1 MDVLHPCVAG
11 LDVHKRTVV
20 ACVRRVGEGGR
31 VWSEVR
37 TFDTATR
44 HLEAL
49 RAWLQAEGV
58 THVAMES
65 TGVFWKPV
73 YNCLEEHFAQVLL
86 VNARD
91 IKQVPGRKTDVKDSE
106 WIAQLLQFGLLRGS
120 FVPARTQ
127 RELRDLTRHRTTLV
141 EEHTRVVNRLHK
153 VLQDANIKLSSVA
166 SDILGVSGRQMIEA
180 LGRGEDDP
188 VVLAELAR
196 RRLRGKIPQLR
207 AALEGQVR
215 EHHRFLLRMLLE
227 QLDFLA
233 RAIDEL
239 TRHITEVA
247 DPPVRAAVALLTTID
262 GVGQRVA
269 ETIAAELGTTM
280 APFPSPKHCASW
292 AGVCP
297 GNHES
302 AGKRKSGKT
311 SKGNRWL
318 RRALAEAAWAAAR
331 TKGTYLAAQFRR
343 IAHRRGKRRAI
354 VAVSHTLLV
363 ASYHII
369 AKGVPYTDLGADH
382 FDRLQPERL
391 TRYHVTKLRSLGYQV
406 TLAPLEN
413 AA

>member
-1 MDVLHPCVAG
+1 MDVIHACVAG
-11 LDVHKRTVV
+11 LDVHKETVV
-20 ACVRRVGEGGR
+20 ACVRRIGEGGR
-31 VWSEVR
+31 VWKEVR
-37 TFDTATR
+37 TFETATR

-49 RAWLQAEGV
+49 RTWLQAEGV

-73 YNCLEEHFAQVLL
+73 YNCLEEHFEQVLL

-106 WIAQLLQFGLLRGS
+106 WLAQLLQFGLLRGS
-120 FVPARTQ
+120 FVPPRKQ

-141 EEHTRVVNRLHK
+141 QEYNRVVNRLHK

-180 LGRGEDDP
+180 LGRGEEDP
-188 VVLAELAR
+188 AVLAELAR

-207 AALEGQVR
+207 VALEGRVR
-215 EHHRFLLRMLLE
+215 EHHRFLLRLLLE
-227 QLDFLA
+227 QLDFLTQ
-233 RAIDEL
+233 AIDQL
-239 TRHITEVA
+239 SQRITEMA
-247 DPPVRAAVALLTTID
+247 DPPVQAAVALLTTIN

-269 ETIAAELGTTM
+269 ETIAAELGTSMT
-280 APFPSPKHCASW
+280 PFPSHKHCASW

-297 GNHES
+297 GNNES

-318 RRALAEAAWAAAR
+318 RRALAEAAWAASH
-331 TKGTYLAAQFRR
+331 TKGTYLAAHFRR
-343 IAHRRGKRRAI
+343 IARRRGNKRAI
-354 VAVSHTLLV
+354 VAVSHTLLIV
-363 ASYHII
+363 MYHMLS
-369 AKGVPYTDLGADH
+369 KQLPYADLGADY

-391 TRYHVTKLRSLGYQV
+391 TRYYLTKLRSLGFKV
-406 TLAPLEN
+406 TLAPLEE

>member
-11 LDVHKRTVV
+11 LDVHKQTVV
-20 ACVRRVGEGGR
+20 ACVRRIGEAGR
-31 VWSEVR
+31 VWTEVR

-58 THVAMES
+58 THVALES

-73 YNCLEEHFAQVLL
+73 YNCLEEHFDQVLL

-91 IKQVPGRKTDVKDSE
+91 IKQVPGRKTDVRDSE

-120 FVPARTQ
+120 FVPARRQ

-188 VVLAELAR
+188 AVLAEFAR
-196 RRLRGKIPQLR
+196 RRLRGKIHQLR
-207 AALEGQVR
+207 AALDGQVR

-233 RAIDEL
+233 QNIDHLSRRIEA
-239 TRHITEVA
+239 VA
-247 DPPVRAAVALLTTID
+247 GPPVQAAVALLTTID

-269 ETIAAELGTTM
+269 ETIAAELGTSM
-280 APFPSPKHCASW
+280 SPFPSHKHCASW

-297 GNHES
+297 GNHQS
-302 AGKRKSGKT
+302 AGKRRSGKT

-318 RRALAEAAWAAAR
+318 RRALAEGAWAAAR
-331 TKGTYLAAQFRR
+331 TKGTYLAAHFRR
-343 IAHRRGKRRAI
+343 IARRRGKRRAI

-363 ASYHII
+363 ASYHIL
-369 AKGVPYTDLGADH
+369 AKRIPYTDLGADH

-391 TRYHVTKLRSLGYQV
+391 TRYLVTKLRALGFKV
-406 TLAPLEN
+406 TLAPLED

>member
-1 MDVLHPCVAG
+1 MDVIHACVAG
-11 LDVHKRTVV
+11 LDVHKSTVV
-20 ACVRRVGEGGR
+20 VCIRRIGEGGR
-31 VWSEVR
+31 VWKEIR
-37 TFDTATR
+37 TFETTTR

-73 YNCLEEHFAQVLL
+73 YNCLEEHCEQVLL

-120 FVPARTQ
+120 FVPPRQQ

-141 EEHTRVVNRLHK
+141 QEHNRVVNRLHK
-153 VLQDANIKLSSVA
+153 VLQDANIKLSSVM

-180 LGRGEDDP
+180 LGSGEDDP
-188 VVLAELAR
+188 NVLAELAR

-207 AALEGQVR
+207 MALEGQVR
-215 EHHRFLLRMLLE
+215 AHHRFLLRMLLE
-227 QLDFLA
+227 QLDFVSK
-233 RAIDEL
+233 AIDEL
-239 TRHITEVA
+239 SQRIAEVSG
-247 DPPVRAAVALLTTID
+247 PPVQAAVALLTTIN

-280 APFPSPKHCASW
+280 TPFPSHKHCASW

-297 GNHES
+297 GNNES
-302 AGKRKSGKT
+302 AGKRKTGKT

-318 RRALAEAAWAAAR
+318 RRALAEAAWAASH
-331 TKGTYLAAQFRR
+331 TKGTYLAAHFRR
-343 IAHRRGKRRAI
+343 IARRRGSKRAI

-363 ASYHII
+363 AVYHMLS
-369 AKGVPYTDLGADH
+369 KQLPYSELGADH

-391 TRYHVTKLRSLGYQV
+391 TRYYLTKLRALGFKV
-406 TLAPLEN
+406 TLAPLEE

>member
-11 LDVHKRTVV
+11 LDVHKQTVV

-49 RAWLQAEGV
+49 RVWLQAEGV

-65 TGVFWKPV
+65 TGVFWRPV
-73 YNCLEEHFAQVLL
+73 YNCLEEHFAQILL

-120 FVPARTQ
+120 FVPPRRQ
-127 RELRDLTRHRTTLV
+127 RERRDLTRHRTTLV

-153 VLQDANIKLSSVA
+153 VLQGANIKLSSVV

-188 VVLAELAR
+188 AVLAELAR

-207 AALEGQVR
+207 AALEGHVR
-215 EHHRFLLRMLLE
+215 DHHRFLLRMLLE

-233 RAIDEL
+233 HAIEHLDQ
-239 TRHITEVA
+239 RITEVA
-247 DPPVRAAVALLTTID
+247 DPPARAAVALLTTID

-280 APFPSPKHCASW
+280 APFPSHKHCASW
-292 AGVCP
+292 AGICP
-297 GNHES
+297 GNNES

-331 TKGTYLAAQFRR
+331 TRGTYLSAQFRR
-343 IAHRRGKRRAI
+343 IARRRGKRRAI
-354 VAVSHTLLV
+354 VAVSHSLLV
-363 ASYHII
+363 ASYHML
-369 AKGVPYTDLGADH
+369 AKGLPYNDLGADH

-391 TRYHVTKLRSLGYQV
+391 TRYHVSKLRSLGYKV
-406 TLAPLEN
+406 TLAPLED

>member
-11 LDVHKRTVV
+11 LDVHKQTVV
-20 ACVRRVGEGGR
+20 ACVRRVGDGGR
-31 VWSEVR
+31 VWSAVR

-65 TGVFWKPV
+65 TGVFWTPV

-120 FVPARTQ
+120 FVPPRRQ
-127 RELRDLTRHRTTLV
+127 RELRDLTRHRTTMV

-153 VLQDANIKLSSVA
+153 VLQGANIKLSSVV

-188 VVLAELAR
+188 GVLAELAR

-207 AALEGQVR
+207 TALEGQVR
-215 EHHRFLLRMLLE
+215 EHHRFLLRLLVE

-233 RAIDEL
+233 HTLEQLDRRIA
-239 TRHITEVA
+239 EVA
-247 DPPVRAAVALLTTID
+247 DPPVQAAVALLTTIN
-262 GVGQRVA
+262 GVGPRVA
-269 ETIAAELGTTM
+269 QTIAAELGTVMT
-280 APFPSPKHCASW
+280 PFPSPKHCASW

-297 GNHES
+297 GNNES

-331 TKGTYLAAQFRR
+331 TNGTYLGAQFRR
-343 IAHRRGKRRAI
+343 IARRRGKRRAI
-354 VAVSHTLLV
+354 VAVSHTVLV
-363 ASYHII
+363 ASYHML
-369 AKGVPYTDLGADH
+369 AKGIPYTDLGADH
-382 FDRLQPERL
+382 FDRLHPERL
-391 TRYHVTKLRSLGYQV
+391 TRYHISKLRSLGYNV
-406 TLAPLEN
+406 TLTPLED

>member
-11 LDVHKRTVV
+11 LDVHKQTVV

-31 VWSEVR
+31 LWTEVR

-44 HLEAL
+44 HLAAL
-49 RAWLQAEGV
+49 RTWLEAEGV

-73 YNCLEEHFAQVLL
+73 YNCLEGHFTHVLL

-91 IKQVPGRKTDVKDSE
+91 MKQVPGRKTDVKDSE

-141 EEHTRVVNRLHK
+141 EEHNRVVNRLHK

-188 VVLAELAR
+188 VVLAEFAR

-215 EHHRFLLRMLLE
+215 EHHRFLLRLLLE

-239 TRHITEVA
+239 TGHITEVA
-247 DPPVRAAVALLTTID
+247 APPVQAAVALLTTID

-269 ETIAAELGTTM
+269 ETIAAELGTSM
-280 APFPSPKHCASW
+280 APFPSHKHCASW

-297 GNHES
+297 GNNES

-343 IAHRRGKRRAI
+343 IARRRGTRRAI
-354 VAVSHTLLV
+354 VAVSHTVLV
-363 ASYHII
+363 ASYHIL
-369 AKGVPYTDLGADH
+369 AKGVPYADLGADH

-406 TLAPLEN
+406 TLTPLEN